1 MVTRDR
7 GYPQA
12 EGAWVAKGQQDHRD
26 AGAERIVAWRCKGA
40 MGIYHGWSESQNHRR
55 LWCIESERDES
66 KLTERMGERACR

>member
-12 EGAWVAKGQQDHRD
+12 ERAGVAKGQQDHRD

-40 MGIYHGWSESQNHRR
+40 MGIYHGWSES
-55 LWCIESERDES
+55 
-66 KLTERMGERACR
+66 